1 MINFNKKTFTENE
14 IKVAAFSQKI
24 IYIVLIEQYLF
35 YYRNS
40 ARLYTLIIIM
50 FQFLN
55 WIRKKIHFLFFF
67 FNKIFLRAFV
77 YRGGGKWKIL
87 IIAKILF

>member
-1 MINFNKKTFTENE
+1 
-14 IKVAAFSQKI
+14 
-24 IYIVLIEQYLF
+24 
-35 YYRNS
+35 
-40 ARLYTLIIIM
+40 M